1 MEQSGGKRRGLFCA
15 KVRLSWGAG
24 LVWGGGGCVD
34 RLEFGVQKQLGL
46 GRKRLVGAV
55 WGEKKKRETGGGRWG
70 AGRGWARCPGGSVL
84 HSRVPGG
91 GVRVPTLPAST
102 PPPAAPPAA
111 AGPRGTFSP
120 GAGPGRAAVRTA
132 PPPIAGRAEPGWA
145 GPGRA
150 GLPVVAAAGMATA
163 RLAALSPRGL
173 PLLRRGTPVGR

>member
-1 MEQSGGKRRGLFCA
+1 M
-15 KVRLSWGAG
+15 
-24 LVWGGGGCVD
+24 GGGGCVD

-55 WGEKKKRETGGGRWG
+55 WGKKKRERLVGGDGGLAEDGPG
-70 AGRGWARCPGGSVL
+70 APGALFCTAVC
-84 HSRVPGG
+84 RG
-91 GVRVPTLPAST
+91 GVSVSPLCLPR

>member
-1 MEQSGGKRRGLFCA
+1 MGCSAPKSASVGVRGSF
-15 KVRLSWGAG
+15 
-24 LVWGGGGCVD
+24 GGGGVCGQARVWGA
-34 RLEFGVQKQLGL
+34 EAAGVGQKKACWGSL
-46 GRKRLVGAV
+46 
-55 WGEKKKRETGGGRWG
+55 GEKKKRETGGGRWG